1 MSTQKILFLFNT
13 HKYLCLFSDGMIIS
27 FFEKVPMLA
36 MHLLDAFDILYFKNI
51 KMTIAYF
58 LNFPIM
64 VVFKTGLFSG

>member
-1 MSTQKILFLFNT
+1 
-13 HKYLCLFSDGMIIS
+13 MIIS